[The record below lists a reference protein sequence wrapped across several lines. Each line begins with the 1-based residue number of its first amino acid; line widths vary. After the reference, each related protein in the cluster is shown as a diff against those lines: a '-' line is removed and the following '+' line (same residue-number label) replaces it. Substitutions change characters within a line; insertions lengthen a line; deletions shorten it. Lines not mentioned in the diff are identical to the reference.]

1 MKHLLNISLGTKF
14 LMLFLL
20 IPFLGIAQPCPSPQ
34 GGTKKRAPGNYG
46 GDSANMEILASSDP
60 NEIIGPDGEP
70 SKKWVSRKDR
80 LPYTILYENS
90 KEASAPAKFVRITAP
105 LQPKQDPSTF
115 ELGDFG
121 FNSTTFSVPPN
132 TSSLYRRLDVR
143 DSLGLFVDV
152 IAGYDQMNNVV
163 FWEFQS
169 IDPVTLLAPKDP
181 LKGFLLLQ
189 DSINER
195 YGHGFVNFSAK
206 PKQSAVTLDT
216 IGARAEI
223 IFDDNEMIPTN
234 IHTNTIDAFAPTSH
248 MTRLALSS
256 TSPIQLSW
264 NGADDAGGSGI
275 RSYTLYVSTD
285 GTNYSIVSS
294 GMTIT
299 DTTFSGILGKTY
311 CFFVLA
317 TDTVGNMEVLN
328 QSEITCTSIG
338 GVVPVTMLY
347 FRGQN
352 IEKDNLLEW
361 ATQNEINARSFSLMR
376 SLNGN
381 DFEEI
386 NSAPAR
392 GNNGGTYSY
401 KDRNIDRL
409 QSNVFYYRL
418 KQIDNDGRSSLSN
431 VVRLSYDKGSKP
443 SIVYPNPTNGIITLS
458 IGDPKLIGTNAEL
471 LDVAGRKLQSIPITS
486 LSQNFDLTNYVNGTY
501 IIRLKNKES
510 LKVVKQ

>member
-1 MKHLLNISLGTKF
+1 MKHLLNNNRITTVLV
-14 LMLFLL
+14 LFLL
-20 IPFLGIAQPCPSPQ
+20 IPFLGIAQPCPSPT
-34 GGTKKRAPGNYG
+34 GGSKKKSPGTYS
-46 GDSANMEILASSDP
+46 GDNASMEILASNDP

-70 SKKWVSRKDR
+70 TKKWVSRKDR

-115 ELGDFG
+115 QLGDFG
-121 FNSTTFSVPPN
+121 FNSLTFSVPPN

-143 DSLGLFVDV
+143 DSFGLFVDV
-152 IAGYDQMNNVV
+152 IAGYDQMNNVA

-169 IDPVTLLAPKDP
+169 IDPITLLPPKDP

-189 DSINER
+189 DSLNER

-216 IGARAEI
+216 IAARAEI

-248 MTRLALSS
+248 LTRLSLSS

-264 NGADDAGGSGI
+264 TGADDAGGSGI

-285 GTNYSIVSS
+285 GTNYSIVST
-294 GMTIT
+294 GMTRK
-299 DTTFSGILGKTY
+299 DTTFVGTLGATY

-317 TDTVGNMEVLN
+317 TDTVGNMETLN

-347 FRGQN
+347 FRGKT
-352 IEKDNLLEW
+352 IEKDNILEW
-361 ATQNEINARSFSLMR
+361 ETQNEINARSFSLMR
-376 SLNGN
+376 SLTGN

-386 NSAPAR
+386 NSTAAR
-392 GNNGGTYSY
+392 GNSGGTYSY
-401 KDRNIDRL
+401 RDRNIDRL
-409 QSNVFYYRL
+409 HSNVFFYKL

-431 VVRLSYDKGSKP
+431 VVRLTYNKGSRP
-443 SIVYPNPTNGIITLS
+443 SIVYPNPTKGIITLS
-458 IGDPKLIGTNAEL
+458 IGDPKLIGTNLEL
-471 LDVAGRKLQSIPITS
+471 LDVSGRRLQSIQLTG
-486 LSQNFDLTNYVNGTY
+486 LTQNFDLSNYVNGTY
-501 IIRLKNKES
+501 IFKLANKES
-510 LKVVKQ
+510 LKVIKQ